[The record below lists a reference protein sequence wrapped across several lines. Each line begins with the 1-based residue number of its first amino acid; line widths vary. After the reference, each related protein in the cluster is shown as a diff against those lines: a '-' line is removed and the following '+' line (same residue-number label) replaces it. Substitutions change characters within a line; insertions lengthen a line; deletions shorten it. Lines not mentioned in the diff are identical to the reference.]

1 MTSEFYDEA
10 IRLPA
15 VQTIETV
22 KLLHEEIRHH
32 FTRLGPVSVDA
43 SQVES
48 IDTASLQLLAITFIS
63 AEQVT
68 KTIALHEP
76 SPEFLAASRLLGL
89 SRIFGLIQ

>member
-48 IDTASLQLLAITFIS
+48 IDAASLQLLVIAFIS
-63 AEQVT
+63 AGQVA
-68 KTIALHEP
+68 KAIALHEP
-76 SPEFLAASRLLGL
+76 SPTFIAASRLLGV
-89 SRIFGLIQ
+89 SRIFGLV